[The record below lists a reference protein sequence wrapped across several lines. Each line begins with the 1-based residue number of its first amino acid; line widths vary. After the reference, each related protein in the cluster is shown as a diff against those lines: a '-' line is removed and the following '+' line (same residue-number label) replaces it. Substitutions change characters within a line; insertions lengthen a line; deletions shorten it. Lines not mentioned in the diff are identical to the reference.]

1 MVEKPLPTVLSM
13 QENKINILSTR
24 PLSRSLVA
32 EALQQGIVIDELS
45 FIETEPIQT
54 VEVQQEIE
62 QAYLQSATVVFT
74 SMNAVTAVL
83 AWQDDQQPDWVIYC
97 MGNTTKKLLQESFG
111 MHSVAGTANN
121 AAELAE
127 RIAEESDTDEVIF
140 FCGEQRRDELPA
152 ILRKRGIDVQEI
164 MVYET
169 IHTPHKVDKQYQG
182 ILFYSPSAVASFF
195 SKNKVA
201 EQTILFAIGNTT
213 AKTIQQYCNN
223 TIIIGKAPGK
233 EELVQQAME
242 YFS

>member
-1 MVEKPLPTVLSM
+1 M
-13 QENKINILSTR
+13 QQNNIHILSTR
-24 PLSRSLVA
+24 PLSKSLVQ
-32 EALQQGIVIDELS
+32 EANAAGISIDELS
-45 FIETEPIQT
+45 FIETEPIQS

-83 AWQDDQQPDWVIYC
+83 AQQDYQQPDWVIYC

-111 MHSVAGTANN
+111 EHSVAGTANN

-152 ILRKRGIDVQEI
+152 ILRKQNIDVQEI
-164 MVYET
+164 VVYET
-169 IHTPHKVDKQYQG
+169 IYTAHKISKQYQAV
-182 ILFYSPSAVASFF
+182 LFYSPSAVHSFF
-195 SKNKVA
+195 SVNKVPA
-201 EQTILFAIGNTT
+201 QTILFAIGTTT
-213 AKTIQQYCNN
+213 ANAVQQYCNN

-233 EELVQQAME
+233 EELVRQAME

>member
-1 MVEKPLPTVLSM
+1 MPIVSGM

-24 PLSRSLVA
+24 PLDGSLLE
-32 EALQQGIVIDELS
+32 EALQEGILIDVLS
-45 FIETEPIQT
+45 FIETEPVQT
-54 VEVQQEIE
+54 IEVQQEIE

-83 AWQDDQQPDWVIYC
+83 AQQDDQQPDWVIYC

-111 MHSVAGTANN
+111 EHSVAGTANN

-140 FCGEQRRDELPA
+140 FCGEQRRDELPD
-152 ILRKRGIDVQEI
+152 ILRKQNIDVQEI
-164 MVYET
+164 VVYET
-169 IHTPHKVDKQYQG
+169 IHTPHKINKQYHG
-182 ILFYSPSAVASFF
+182 ILFYSPSAVTSFF
-195 SKNKVA
+195 SNNKVA

-223 TIIIGKAPGK
+223 TIIVGKSPGK
-233 EELVQQAME
+233 EELVRQAMDF
-242 YFS
+242 FS